1 MTGYP
6 YGMTNGLT
14 TFSWRYF
21 SGSFF
26 GPKGAYA
33 ARLVLAAMLALFA
46 GHMLPGAHAFSAV
59 LSALIVVRPY
69 SQGALRA
76 GAMRLL
82 ATFIGIALSF
92 AAAALHQFGFNEYVR
107 LLIALLPLAILTA
120 YNSEYRSALIAAV
133 LMVGAASGPATGL
146 EQAAIG
152 RAIVVGLGACIG
164 IVVSV
169 VVLPTPHKRAVAE
182 KAVLVMT
189 QMIGNLNNMALPDVR
204 SEKADTSLR
213 RALLD
218 LGQMHRDNGK
228 GHAEDDP
235 SGQIVRLVRHAQAVC
250 LLLRVE
256 WRREPGE
263 GREAFCAALL
273 DLVSAMRT
281 GTMVEDKVAAVWHAL
296 PEVTGVQNW
305 MVRALA
311 GDVTRLAKLAA

>member
-6 YGMTNGLT
+6 YGMTGGLT
-14 TFSWRYF
+14 TFSWH
-21 SGSFF
+21 SW
-26 GPKGAYA
+26 PQGAFA

-46 GHMLPGAHAFSAV
+46 GHLLPGGHAFSAV

-76 GAMRLL
+76 GLMRLL

-92 AAAALHQFGFNEYVR
+92 AAAALHQFGLNEYMR
-107 LLIALLPLAILTA
+107 LLIGLVPLAILTA

-133 LMVGAASGPATGL
+133 LMLGAASGPAAGL

-164 IVVSV
+164 IAVSV
-169 VVLPTPHKRAVAE
+169 MVLPTPHKRAVAE
-182 KAVLVMT
+182 KALQILQ
-189 QMIGNLNNMALPDVR
+189 QMIGNLMTAPDAR
-204 SEKADTSLR
+204 SEKADTKLR

-218 LGQMHRDNGK
+218 LSQMHRDNGK

-263 GREAFCAALL
+263 GRAAFCAALL
-273 DLVSAMRT
+273 DLIAAARA
-281 GTMVEDKVAAVWHAL
+281 GQADDKAAWQAL

-311 GDVTRLAKLAA
+311 GDVVRLVKLAS

>member
-6 YGMTNGLT
+6 YGMTGGLT
-14 TFSWRYF
+14 TFSWH
-21 SGSFF
+21 SW
-26 GPKGAYA
+26 PQGAFA

-46 GHMLPGAHAFSAV
+46 GHFLPGGHAFSAV

-76 GAMRLL
+76 GLMRLL

-92 AAAALHQFGFNEYVR
+92 AAAALHQFGLNEYMR
-107 LLIALLPLAILTA
+107 LLIGLVPLALLTA

-133 LMVGAASGPATGL
+133 LMLGAASGPVTGV

-164 IVVSV
+164 IAVSIM
-169 VVLPTPHKRAVAE
+169 VLPTPHKRAVAD
-182 KAVLVMT
+182 KALQILA
-189 QMIGNLNNMALPDVR
+189 QMIGGLMTAPDAR
-204 SEKADTSLR
+204 SEKADTKLR

-228 GHAEDDP
+228 GYAEDDP
-235 SGQIVRLVRHAQAVC
+235 SGQIVRLVRHAQAIY

-273 DLVSAMRT
+273 DLIAALRAGQPVD
-281 GTMVEDKVAAVWHAL
+281 DKAVWQAV

-305 MVRALA
+305 MVRTLA
-311 GDVTRLAKLAA
+311 GDVIRLAKLID

>member
-6 YGMTNGLT
+6 YGMTGGLT
-14 TFSWRYF
+14 TFSWSRF
-21 SGSFF
+21 NW
-26 GPKGAYA
+26 PQGAFA
-33 ARLVLAAMLALFA
+33 ARLVLAAVLALFA
-46 GHMLPGAHAFSAV
+46 GHFLPGGHAFSAV

-76 GAMRLL
+76 GLMRLV
-82 ATFIGIALSF
+82 ATLSGIALSF
-92 AAAALHQFGFNEYVR
+92 GTLFLHRFGLNDYVR
-107 LLIALLPLAILTA
+107 LLIGVVPLALLTA
-120 YNSEYRSALIAAV
+120 YNSEYRSSLIAAV
-133 LMVGAASGPATGL
+133 LMLGAASATTAGV
-146 EQAAIG
+146 EEAAVA

-164 IVVSV
+164 IAVSV
-169 VVLPTPHKRAVAE
+169 LVLPTPHKRAVAD
-182 KAVLVMT
+182 KALQILA
-189 QMIGNLNNMALPDVR
+189 QMIGGLLTPPDAR
-204 SEKADTSLR
+204 SEKADTKLR

-218 LGQMHRDNGK
+218 LSQMHRDNGK

-235 SGQIVRLVRHAQAVC
+235 SGQMVRLVRHAQAVC

-273 DLVSAMRT
+273 AQIDALRAGQSVD
-281 GTMVEDKVAAVWHAL
+281 DKTVWQAL

-311 GDVTRLAKLAA
+311 GDVTRLAKLIS

>member
-6 YGMTNGLT
+6 YGMTGGLT
-14 TFSWRYF
+14 TFSWSRF
-21 SGSFF
+21 SW
-26 GPKGAYA
+26 PQGAFA

-46 GHMLPGAHAFSAV
+46 GHLLPGGHAFSAV

-76 GAMRLL
+76 GLMRLL

-92 AAAALHQFGFNEYVR
+92 AAAALHQFGLNEYTR
-107 LLIALLPLAILTA
+107 LLIGLVPLAILTA

-133 LMVGAASGPATGL
+133 LMLGAASGPAAGL

-164 IVVSV
+164 IAVSV
-169 VVLPTPHKRAVAE
+169 LVLPTPHKHAVAD
-182 KAVLVMT
+182 KALEIMA
-189 QMIGNLNNMALPDVR
+189 QMIGNLNNTALPDAR
-204 SEKADTSLR
+204 SEKADTRLR
-213 RALLD
+213 RALLE

-263 GREAFCAALL
+263 GRDAFCAALL
-273 DLVSAMRT
+273 DLLSTLRT
-281 GTMVEDKVAAVWHAL
+281 GQSSEDKAAAVWHAL

-305 MVRALA
+305 MVRVLA